1 MQGFNALFGRRGENA
16 LRQKLFL
23 LFGGLIFAN
32 VVAWLWAFAVLGDRP
47 VLLGSALLAYSL
59 GLRHAVDADHI
70 AAIDNSTRKLMQE
83 GQRPIAVGLFF
94 SLGHSAIVV
103 LMSVAVGF
111 ASAAISARFAEFKAV
126 GSLIGTGASALFLF
140 LLALFNLLVLG
151 SVWRAFKAVR
161 RGEPYEDE
169 DFDLLLSQ
177 RGFLS
182 RLFRPVFAMVRRSW
196 HLFPVGML
204 FGLGFDTAT
213 EVALFGMSATQAA
226 DGASFSALLVFPALF
241 TAGMS
246 LVDTADGA
254 LMLGAYGW
262 AFLKPIRKIYYNLT
276 ITAVSV
282 LVALAIGTVETLG
295 MIGDGFEL
303 HGAFWEAIEAL
314 NANFGLLGYIIIGL
328 FVGSWLISALIYR
341 LKGFDR
347 LEAEA

>member
-1 MQGFNALFGRRGENA
+1 MQGLSALIGRRGQGA
-16 LRQKLFL
+16 LREKLFL
-23 LFGGLIFAN
+23 VFGGLVLAN
-32 VVAWLWAFAVLGDRP
+32 LAVWLWAFDAFREKP
-47 VLLGSALLAYSL
+47 VLLGSAVLAYTF

-111 ASAAISARFAEFKAV
+111 ASAAISSRFEQFKA
-126 GSLIGTGASALFLF
+126 IGGVVSTSASALFLF
-140 LLALFNLLVLG
+140 LLALFNLFVLS
-151 SVWRAFKAVR
+151 SVWRSFKAVR
-161 RGEPYEDE
+161 RGEPFRDE
-169 DFDLLLSQ
+169 DFDLLLNQ

-226 DGASFSALLVFPALF
+226 GGASFGALLVFPALF

-246 LVDTADGA
+246 LIDTADGA

-282 LVALAIGTVETLG
+282 LVALAIGGVETLG
-295 MIGDGFEL
+295 MIGEGFDL
-303 HGAFWEAIEAL
+303 HGAFWDAIAAL
-314 NANFGLLGYIIIGL
+314 NANFGLLGYVIIGL
-328 FVGSWLISALIYR
+328 FVGSWLVSAVVYR

>member
-1 MQGFNALFGRRGENA
+1 MQGLSA
-16 LRQKLFL
+16 LRGARALREKLFL
-23 LFGGLIFAN
+23 LFGGLIAAN
-32 VVAWLWAFAVLGDRP
+32 VLAWLWAFAVFRDKP

-94 SLGHSAIVV
+94 SLGHSAVVV

-111 ASAAISARFAEFKAV
+111 ASAAISSRFDEFKALGGV
-126 GSLIGTGASALFLF
+126 VSTSASALFLF
-140 LLALFNLLVLG
+140 ALALFNLFVLA
-151 SVWRAFKAVR
+151 SVWRSFKTVR
-161 RGEPYEDE
+161 RGERLDED
-169 DFDLLLSQ
+169 DFDLLLNQ

-182 RLFRPVFAMVRRSW
+182 RLFRPVFAMVRKSW

-226 DGASFSALLVFPALF
+226 DGASFAGLLVFPALF

-254 LMLGAYGW
+254 MMLGAYGW

-282 LVALAIGTVETLG
+282 LVALAIGGVETLG
-295 MIGDGFEL
+295 MIGAGFNL
-303 HGAFWEAIEAL
+303 HGPFWDGVAAL
-314 NANFGLLGYIIIGL
+314 NANFGLLGYGIIGL
-328 FVGSWLISALIYR
+328 FLGSWIVSALIYR